1 MKNVLIVDDE
11 KSFLLSLEA
20 GLRQYASS
28 FAVVTASNGK
38 EAVEVLKRSPI
49 DLVVTDLNMP
59 VMGGFELLALMTRSY
74 PDIPVM
80 IMTAYSTPAIKSRVE
95 ALGSLR
101 VQEKPI
107 DLKDLAKN
115 IGASLSAMDSSY
127 LKGITLPTFLQLI
140 EAERKTC
147 TLKITSKGMKGFLC
161 FRDGEL
167 LDAATGTERGES
179 AAHTI
184 LSWDDVAIEINSI
197 CKVTDNNIGKKLNHI
212 VMEGFRLKDE
222 RRRAAAAAGGGVPGN
237 GAPAAGGGGVPANG
251 AAASS
256 LAALAAQDPAP
267 APLAAQGPAPA
278 PAPAGGS
285 PESKRQEDRM
295 VPIRAIL
302 TEFTK
307 LQGVSAVCLVGR
319 DGFLLDSISNRGF
332 DSEMIGAIASIGYGA
347 SESMG
352 KQLGKGSMTMSMS
365 EFERG
370 PVMFS
375 PVGEDSLLVII
386 AEKDANLGMIRMKL
400 KKEVQALATATSA

>member
-28 FAVVTASNGK
+28 FAVVTAGNGK

-59 VMGGFELLALMTRSY
+59 VMGGFELLAHMTKNY
-74 PDIPVM
+74 PDVPVM
-80 IMTAYSTPAIKSRVE
+80 IMTAYSTPAIKGRVE

-127 LKGITLPTFLQLI
+127 LKGITLPTFLQLV

-147 TLKITSKGMKGFLC
+147 TLKITSKGMKGFFC

-167 LDAATGTERGES
+167 LDAATGSERGES

-197 CKVTDNNIGKKLNHI
+197 CKVTENNIGKKLNHI

-222 RRRAAAAAGGGVPGN
+222 RKRAA
-237 GAPAAGGGGVPANG
+237 AAGGGGVPANG
-251 AAASS
+251 AAKSS

-267 APLAAQGPAPA
+267 APLAAQDPV
-278 PAPAGGS
+278 PAPAGGG
-285 PESKRQEDRM
+285 PESRRQEDRM

-332 DSEMIGAIASIGYGA
+332 DSEMIGAIASSGYGA